1 MTPGSHDIF
10 LYDLLSNVGIKLS
23 ISLRNVELFPFVC
36 VYTCACT
43 HVCTYVP
50 QYACDDEESS
60 WSQFFLSTFT
70 RVPGIVLGLSG
81 FCPLSH
87 LSRPDAFV
95 LM

>member
-23 ISLRNVELFPFVC
+23 ISLSNVELFPFVC
-36 VYTCACT
+36 VYTCT
-43 HVCTYVP
+43 HVYTYVP
-50 QYACDDEESS
+50 QYACDDEKSS

-70 RVPGIVLGLSG
+70 RVPGIILGLSG
-81 FCPLSH
+81 FYPLSP